1 MSPINLLLVVAVA
14 LISYLIGSIS
24 FAVVYSKLFLGKDIR
39 REGSGNAG
47 ATNMLR
53 TGGAGLGVLTFVSDI
68 LKAMLAAY
76 IGKLVFSY
84 LFSATG
90 LTVFAPLY
98 GGYLGCV
105 FAMLGHVF
113 PIFFKFKG
121 GKAVSCSVGGLLICC
136 PIPLLIGLGIFA
148 LCVLTT
154 KIVSLS
160 SLVATAS
167 VLVLAIIMADTS
179 LPVLPQIIFM
189 IIAASIIF
197 IKHAENIKRLLKG
210 TEKKITIGKGGK

>member
-1 MSPINLLLVVAVA
+1 MSLTNILLVLAVV
-14 LISYLIGSIS
+14 LVSYLIGSVS

-39 REGSGNAG
+39 SEGSGNAG

-53 TGGAGLGVLTFVSDI
+53 TGGAGLGILTFVSDI
-68 LKAMLAAY
+68 LKAMLAAF
-76 IGKLVFSY
+76 IGRLVFSY
-84 LFSATG
+84 IFSMTDLVIFSPLF
-90 LTVFAPLY
+90 

-105 FAMLGHVF
+105 CAMIGHVL
-113 PIFFKFKG
+113 PVFFKFKG
-121 GKAVSCSVGGLLICC
+121 GKAVSCSVGGLLMCC

-148 LCVLTT
+148 LSVFVT

-160 SLVATAS
+160 SLIATAS
-167 VLVLAIIMADTS
+167 VFILAIIMVDST

-189 IIAASIIF
+189 VIAASIIY
-197 IKHAENIKRLLKG
+197 IKHTENIKRLLKG

>member
-1 MSPINLLLVVAVA
+1 MSPTNLLLVLAV
-14 LISYLIGSIS
+14 IVVSYLIGSVS

-39 REGSGNAG
+39 SEGSGNAG

-53 TGGAGLGVLTFVSDI
+53 TCGTGLGVLTFVSDI
-68 LKAMLAAY
+68 LKALLAAFV
-76 IGKLVFSY
+76 GRLVFSY
-84 LFSATG
+84 LFNATD
-90 LTVFAPLY
+90 LVMFSPLF
-98 GGYLGCV
+98 GGYLGTV
-105 FAMLGHVF
+105 FAMLGHVL

-121 GKAVSCSVGGLLICC
+121 GKAVSCSVGGLLMCC

-148 LCVLTT
+148 LCVLIT

-167 VLVLAIIMADTS
+167 VLILAIIMADTTV
-179 LPVLPQIIFM
+179 PILPQIIFM
-189 IIAASIIF
+189 VIVASIIY
-197 IKHAENIKRLLKG
+197 IKHAQNIKRLIKG